1 MEAGRVFSNKDLNM
15 NWPVII
21 GYVKRRAGCTL
32 ARVSRTLTSQPGRR
46 IMRLRCMKNPIKP
59 LLTLSFVCTALFG
72 VAQTLSF
79 EYQPSFSAVV
89 VRNIDTSVSWYKS
102 VFGLTVKQTMNDAG
116 GGYKI
121 TILESPTY
129 MLELLELKGSVPKTE
144 ALKSKAAGTETQGHF
159 KVGFRVTN
167 MDACLKHLASLK
179 ITVPQVWT
187 DDKTKKR
194 NFLIPD
200 PDGNLLQFFE

>member
-1 MEAGRVFSNKDLNM
+1 
-15 NWPVII
+15 
-21 GYVKRRAGCTL
+21 
-32 ARVSRTLTSQPGRR
+32 
-46 IMRLRCMKNPIKP
+46 MRLRCMKNPIKP